1 MNDENDKDISIKT
14 VLIGDSGVG
23 KTSIITQFT
32 KNEFDPEIAAS
43 ISSQYNSKIINIKE
57 IEKEIKFDIWD
68 TAGQEIY
75 RSLAKIFYKDSKI
88 IIFVYDITNQKSFDG
103 IKQYWYKQVSSITNN
118 KPILALVG
126 NKSDLYNCQE
136 VNDEEAIKYAESIGA
151 IFQKISAKSNN
162 GIDKLF
168 KNVGRKFVDPNF
180 DYKKEEDKERELYNF
195 RKENKKKEEMFSDD
209 NDTIDSVKLYKNLS
223 KKKEKRGCC

>member
-1 MNDENDKDISIKT
+1 MNDENDKDLLTIKT

-23 KTSIITQFT
+23 KTSIINQFT
-32 KNEFDPEIAAS
+32 KNEFDSEIEAS

-88 IIFVYDITNQKSFDG
+88 IILVYDITNKKSFDG
-103 IKQYWYKQVSSITNN
+103 IKQYWYKQVSSISNN
-118 KPILALVG
+118 THPILALVG
-126 NKSDLYNCQE
+126 NKSDLYNNQD
-136 VNDEEAIKYAESIGA
+136 VNDEEALKYAESIGA

-162 GIDKLF
+162 GIDTLF
-168 KNVGRKFVDPNF
+168 KNVGRKF
-180 DYKKEEDKERELYNF
+180 LIQILII
-195 RKENKKKEEMFSDD
+195 KKKK
-209 NDTIDSVKLYKNLS
+209 I
-223 KKKEKRGCC
+223 KKKNYIILEK